1 MKKRIITLALF
12 VVVAVSSFI
21 LGTTQA
27 KTVEVVPSNYIN
39 METEEFRDNYIDMR
53 QVSDFV
59 ASETSLQI
67 LLENGEGY
75 YWER

>member
-1 MKKRIITLALF
+1 MKKRIITLAIFL
-12 VVVAVSSFI
+12 VAIISSFI